1 MNLKVQKVDPYQF
14 VNKCFTIAVVLPDS
28 FPDISR
34 RISNLPL
41 KVDVCFDDETYQSES
56 LDRNYHPNLVE
67 VISNTNIDRSRRGLV
82 TLRFKEPSSANSN
95 KKYVIKFTALSL
107 EGETTSISGYS
118 VPIMA
123 VRYKLKISEE
133 FAGHGSYVWMKDV
146 GGKDKSID
154 LQVGL
159 VDANDSYV
167 LNRRVP
173 LRVALL
179 YASGTPVPQQDIL
192 QLSPDSQLLIAQNG
206 FTRIKCRINEVSSRH
221 QGQLFQILISPE
233 SDLQSLSLGDISPA
247 HSVPVEVKSKINF
260 SHKRKLQA
268 LGESAAGDAAR
279 NNSLHVSGTAGAVAG
294 KDASDPGRHVPKYD
308 SYLGR
313 SFDAYSSSNHSL
325 SSSTLPGTLSNG
337 VHAVNLGAMGPLLV
351 QPLAPPAGSA
361 SILPLS
367 SVLSNSSRSDNHTH
381 STSSSNQASA
391 LSVSSIGSNP
401 NLSSNA
407 NGMVDAEGRPL
418 VHALPFPQHRSND
431 ALNEMYQ
438 RAMQF
443 SSEAATGTTP
453 IHGLSRTHS
462 APLLGPVPPIETSL
476 WGRSSV
482 QAAEALKDLTSWV
495 ELVYSSLREMQW
507 TPLGQLPGAINPET
521 GLPIAQEERLLYNMK
536 NPNMLIESLAL
547 GYQERVLAHLTTLDS
562 FITLRALTPK
572 NHLHQ
577 PPLQQQVPPHQP
589 LNEKNNH
596 HHHHLHRPVG
606 SYHTSPNPIA
616 AADIEQLLQLRG
628 AESHFSNNNTN
639 TNTNHLTNSP
649 LPAGG
654 SWEHFQPQPS
664 SPRAS
669 SRGAPGVTASGNSS
683 VVYEQSPARIVYT
696 DKVVYALIGPEKQ
709 ELLLGFATFGSVEG
723 ALRFIGFYAM
733 QDDGALG
740 FKSHTEL
747 LSLRPGNRTTTTTTT
762 SSNATTTTTSSTA
775 TTTNTSPV
783 VSTTT
788 TTTAEGSADPV
799 QQLLRQISAAEL
811 HTALTVRRDST
822 TAAFDLSTVVQAWNK
837 KDSAAR
843 ILIYVE

>member
-1 MNLKVQKVDPYQF
+1 MNLKVQKIDPYQF

-41 KVDVCFDDETYQSES
+41 KVDVCFDDESYQSES
-56 LDRNYHPNLVE
+56 LDRSYHPNLVE
-67 VISNTNIDRSRRGLV
+67 VVSNTNIDRSRRGLV
-82 TLRFKEPSSANSN
+82 TLRLKEPSSANSN

-107 EGETTSISGYS
+107 EGETTSIVGYS

-123 VRYKLKISEE
+123 VRHKLKISEE

-268 LGESAAGDAAR
+268 LGESAAGEVSR
-279 NNSLHVSGTAGAVAG
+279 NNATHLNGIAGAVTG
-294 KDASDPGRHVPKYD
+294 KDGSDPGRHVPKYD
-308 SYLGR
+308 TYLGR

-325 SSSTLPGTLSNG
+325 SSSTLPGALSNVVHGQG
-337 VHAVNLGAMGPLLV
+337 VKPSGGLGGMGPLLV
-351 QPLAPPAGSA
+351 QPLAPPATSA

-367 SVLSNSSRSDNHTH
+367 SVLSNSGRSDNHTN
-381 STSSSNQASA
+381 STSSSNHVSA
-391 LSVSSIGSNP
+391 LSVSSSGSNP
-401 NLSSNA
+401 NLKNDPLI
-407 NGMVDAEGRPL
+407 DAEGRLL
-418 VHALPFPQHRSND
+418 VHAPPFPQNRSND
-431 ALNEMYQ
+431 ALNEMYH

-443 SSEAATGTTP
+443 SSEAATP

-495 ELVYSSLREMQW
+495 EMVYSSLREMQW

-536 NPNMLIESLAL
+536 NPNKLIESLAL

-572 NHLHQ
+572 GHSLQPSQGSQSLHS
-577 PPLQQQVPPHQP
+577 
-589 LNEKNNH
+589 EKNNH
-596 HHHHLHRPVG
+596 LHHNHHIHRPVG

-628 AESHFSNNNTN
+628 AESHFSTNNTN
-639 TNTNHLTNSP
+639 INTNHLTNSS

-669 SRGAPGVTASGNSS
+669 SRGAPGVTASGNTS
-683 VVYEQSPARIVYT
+683 VVYEQSPVRIVYT
-696 DKVVYALIGPEKQ
+696 EKVVYALIGPEKQ

-733 QDDGALG
+733 QEDGALG
-740 FKSHTEL
+740 FKSHSEL

-762 SSNATTTTTSSTA
+762 SSNATTTTTSSSA

-783 VSTTT
+783 VSTTTT

-811 HTALTVRRDST
+811 HNAVTVRRDST
-822 TAAFDLSTVVQAWNK
+822 TAAFDLNPVAQAWNK